1 MNKILLIC
9 CIVLISSCSIQHKNC
24 KEGNCINGRGTWKYS
39 RTKYVGEFKDG
50 KRNGRGTLTL
60 SGGIQYVG
68 EFKDHKYNGQGT
80 MTWPSGQKH
89 VGEWKDGKRNGR
101 GTLTLSGGM
110 KYVGEY
116 KDGRFYGQG
125 TYTWPS
131 GKKYVGEWKDG
142 KYNGQ
147 GTVTYPTGIKYVG
160 EFKDN
165 KYNGRGTFYYANGH
179 EKQGI
184 WENGKLTDKKI
195 QKKSFPVRRKEKAA
209 PKRSGNYYALV
220 IGNNEY
226 RYLPKL
232 RTAKNDARA
241 VAKTLRTKYGFETEI
256 LLDATRSKL
265 LKGISGMRKKLEP
278 DDNLIIYYAGHGHFD
293 KVADKAYWMP
303 VDSERDDDA
312 NWIIVDSITSK
323 IKRISSNH
331 ILVVADSC
339 YSGTLTRSLNVN
351 LNSRSK
357 RERYLKKMMKRSSRT
372 LIASGG
378 NEPVSDSGGRGHSI
392 FAQAFIDGLNEME
405 LKSFTAEE
413 FFVEY
418 IKEQVAGSADQVPEY
433 NTIRNSGHKGGDFVF
448 RRME

>member
-1 MNKILLIC
+1 
-9 CIVLISSCSIQHKNC
+9 
-24 KEGNCINGRGTWKYS
+24 
-39 RTKYVGEFKDG
+39 KYVGEYKNGERSGQGTMSWSNGNTYVGDYKNG
-50 KRNGRGTLTL
+50 KRNGRGTLTYPN
-60 SGGIQYVG
+60 GKKYIGQY
-68 EFKDHKYNGQGT
+68 KDDK
-80 MTWPSGQKH
+80 KH
-89 VGEWKDGKRNGR
+89 GR
-101 GTLTLSGGM
+101 GTLYS
-110 KYVGEY
+110 
-116 KDGRFYGQG
+116 
-125 TYTWPS
+125 
-131 GKKYVGEWKDG
+131 
-142 KYNGQ
+142 
-147 GTVTYPTGIKYVG
+147 
-160 EFKDN
+160 
-165 KYNGRGTFYYANGH
+165 ANGH

-195 QKKSFPVRRKEKAA
+195 QKKPFPVRRKEKAA

-232 RTAKNDARA
+232 RTAKNDAKV
-241 VAKTLRTKYGFETEI
+241 VAKTLRTKYGFEIEI
-256 LLDATRSKL
+256 LLDATRSRL
-265 LKGISGMRKKLEP
+265 LDGISGMRRKLGP
-278 DDNLIIYYAGHGHFD
+278 DDNLLIYYAGHGHFD
-293 KVADKAYWMP
+293 KVAEKAYWMP
-303 VDSERDDDA
+303 IDSQRDNDA
-312 NWIIVDSITSK
+312 NWIIVDRITSK

-331 ILVVADSC
+331 VLIVADSC

-351 LNSRSK
+351 LNSQSK

-392 FAQAFIDGLNEME
+392 FARAFIDGLNEME

-448 RRME
+448 RRMK